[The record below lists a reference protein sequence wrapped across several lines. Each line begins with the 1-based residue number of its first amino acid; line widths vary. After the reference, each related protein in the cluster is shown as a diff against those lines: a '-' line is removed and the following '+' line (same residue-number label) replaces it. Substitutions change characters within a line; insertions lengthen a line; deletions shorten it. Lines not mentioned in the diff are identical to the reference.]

1 MKKKT
6 SKTIVGNVDPE
17 VLAFTAGDDAAL
29 DVNLVRYDCLG
40 TAAHV
45 TMLAKIKAK
54 PAIISNHERK
64 RVLAA
69 LREIIQLN
77 EEGKFKITERDQDVH
92 MAVER
97 HLTKKLGDAGRKV
110 HTARSRN
117 DQSALD
123 MRMYLRDALLDV
135 TGNMADLAGAL
146 LSFAGRN
153 QKTPMAGRTH
163 FMPAMPSTVGL
174 WASSFAEALL
184 EDAELLQSVYGIVN
198 RCPLGSAASYGV
210 PVNIDRELTSRL
222 LGFDAPI
229 NNVLFAASSRGKVEA
244 QALSACSLAMLTL
257 SRLAEDTML
266 YSTPEFGY
274 FKLPDE
280 MCTGSSIMPQ
290 KRNPDVLELIRA
302 RVSVVKG
309 CAYTASDIIGKIP
322 WGYSRDL
329 QETKEPAMR
338 GVWVTAECMHM
349 ATKLFSGIVC
359 DRKALKRGMTPE
371 VFATD
376 LALKYVASGVPFR
389 KAYDR
394 VKADLSAG
402 VDPQVVKEALAS
414 RTHLGSAGNL
424 NLSEARKKVRDLK
437 NWQKKCCNKVD
448 KAERDVLS
456 SK

>member
-64 RVLAA
+64 RVLTA

-146 LSFAGRN
+146 LAFAGRN

-163 FMPAMPSTVGL
+163 S
-174 WASSFAEALL
+174 
-184 EDAELLQSVYGIVN
+184 
-198 RCPLGSAASYGV
+198 R
-210 PVNIDRELTSRL
+210 TS
-222 LGFDAPI
+222 P
-229 NNVLFAASSRGKVEA
+229 
-244 QALSACSLAMLTL
+244 
-257 SRLAEDTML
+257 
-266 YSTPEFGY
+266 
-274 FKLPDE
+274 
-280 MCTGSSIMPQ
+280 
-290 KRNPDVLELIRA
+290 
-302 RVSVVKG
+302 
-309 CAYTASDIIGKIP
+309 DIIKD
-322 WGYSRDL
+322 STQCL
-329 QETKEPAMR
+329 
-338 GVWVTAECMHM
+338 
-349 ATKLFSGIVC
+349 
-359 DRKALKRGMTPE
+359 
-371 VFATD
+371 
-376 LALKYVASGVPFR
+376 
-389 KAYDR
+389 
-394 VKADLSAG
+394 
-402 VDPQVVKEALAS
+402 
-414 RTHLGSAGNL
+414 
-424 NLSEARKKVRDLK
+424 
-437 NWQKKCCNKVD
+437 
-448 KAERDVLS
+448 
-456 SK
+456 